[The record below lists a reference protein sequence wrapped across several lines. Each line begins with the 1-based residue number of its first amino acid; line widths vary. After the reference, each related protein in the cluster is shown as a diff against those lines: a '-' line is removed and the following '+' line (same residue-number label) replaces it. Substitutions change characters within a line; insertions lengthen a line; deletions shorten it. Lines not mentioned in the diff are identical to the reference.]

1 MRYLF
6 TTIPGTSYMLP
17 LVPLAHA
24 ALAAG
29 HEVLV
34 VTADPGLRIANQA
47 GLQTVAVDVDAAR
60 PYEELVRRATDSPLV
75 EEVPSPE
82 LVSYVAAAFGEVG
95 ARMVDRV
102 IDTAKGWGADAVV
115 YPANHAGGLLA
126 ARAAGLPAVLH
137 GIGTPRATFGPALGY
152 LAPVAERLG
161 VTALREADIS
171 VDLCPP
177 SLETPHPRAELPH
190 TLPMRYSSYNGGT
203 ELPAWLFRPARRPR
217 VAVTLGSLAGVYG
230 DGTLLREV
238 VLGTADLGIELV
250 VTTGGAKLPALTSPA
265 HDHVRLVDWVPLNSL
280 LSTCDGIVH
289 HGGMGTT
296 YAAFEAGVP
305 QLVIPLTGP
314 ESAANG
320 RVVVARGAGTMLGTS
335 GSGAVTAATT
345 ESAVRD
351 LLEHPAY
358 RKASREIA
366 VEMREMPTPSSVI
379 GRLSSL
385 IENMA

>member
-34 VTADPGLRIANQA
+34 VTGGPALRIANEA
-47 GLQTVAVDVDAAR
+47 GLQTVAVDADAAQ
-60 PYEELVRRATDSPLV
+60 PYEELVRRATESPLT

-82 LVSYVAAAFGEVG
+82 LVSYVASVFGEVG
-95 ARMVDRV
+95 ARMVDRLV
-102 IDTAKGWGADAVV
+102 DTAKAWGTDAVV
-115 YPANHAGGLLA
+115 YPANHVGGLLA

-161 VTALREADIS
+161 VTGMREADIS

-177 SLETPHPRAELPH
+177 SLEPPHPRAELPH
-190 TLPMRYSSYNGGT
+190 TLPMRYTPYNGGT
-203 ELPAWLFRPARRPR
+203 ELPAWLLRPAGRPR

-230 DGTLLREV
+230 DGALLREI
-238 VLGTADLGIELV
+238 VLGTAELGVELV
-250 VTTGGAKLPALTSPA
+250 VTTGGADLPALASLP
-265 HDHVRLVDWVPLNSL
+265 HDHVRLESWVPLNAL
-280 LSTCDGIVH
+280 LSTCDAIIH

-296 YAAFEAGVP
+296 YAAFDAGVP

-320 RVVVARGAGTMLGTS
+320 RVAAARGAGTVLGTS
-335 GSGAVTAATT
+335 GSAGVTAANVG
-345 ESAVRD
+345 SAVGN
-351 LLEHPAY
+351 LLKDPAY
-358 RKASREIA
+358 RKASREVA

-379 GRLSSL
+379 GRLTSL
-385 IENMA
+385 IEDKA